1 MVRKN
6 KKSNVNNEITE
17 EALISPLEN
26 ENIDNKEEIENDIKE
41 NIIEE
46 QIELNEKQGIKEI
59 LQKKK
64 ELSKKQQEHL
74 KHSREMRV
82 KREKEKNWKDIQTTK
97 RSQ

>member
-46 QIELNEKQGIKEI
+46 QIELNEKQGRGIKEI

-82 KREKEKNWKDIQTTK
+82 KKEKEKNWRKK
-97 RSQ
+97 RLMN